1 MLTRGIWNDNCPGG
15 TRRYAGGGTR
25 NAAAAYHRPA
35 PQRDTADHAHD
46 LLRERP
52 QRLTGMPHLGRF
64 RPATSDSGLRR
75 LNPLPPL
82 PRNPQPRPTRCWGH
96 KTFRNESLTGRNESN
111 LIDHVPAFGAWPA
124 APNAGPKTSVFQ
136 LFRAVAAVFRRF
148 FSHAFAHV
156 SAADQGAEISWQ
168 KRVVNLYLVFRTD
181 ADH

>member
-111 LIDHVPAFGAWPA
+111 LIDHVPALRAWPA
-124 APNAGPKTSVFQ
+124 APNSGPKPPFSNCFERSQ
-136 LFRAVAAVFRRF
+136 PFFDGSFRMRSRTFRRLTK
-148 FSHAFAHV
+148 A
-156 SAADQGAEISWQ
+156 Q
-168 KRVVNLYLVFRTD
+168 K
-181 ADH
+181 